1 MGDGTLP
8 PDTFKYYMI
17 QDYLYLIHFARA
29 NALAGYKTKSLDDI
43 AGAATIVTHIRHEIN
58 LHINECK
65 EFGLTQEQMETYDE
79 SQACTAYS
87 RYVLDIGQSEDWL
100 ALQISLLP
108 CLLGYNVVAKQL
120 DERQKTHPPKG
131 ENRYRT
137 WIKNYIADDYVAAVE
152 TGCGMSL
159 FDNGLG
165 YCL

>member
-1 MGDGTLP
+1 MVR
-8 PDTFKYYMI
+8 YR
-17 QDYLYLIHFARA
+17 RA
-29 NALAGYKTKSLDDI
+29 NSISK
-43 AGAATIVTHIRHEIN
+43 AAAIVTHIRQEIN

-79 SQACTAYS
+79 SQGRCPLAHGQRARANESIACTAYS

-131 ENRYRT
+131 PNRYRT
-137 WIKNYIADDYVAAVE
+137 WINNYIADDYAAAVE
-152 TGCGMSL
+152 TGCGM
-159 FDNGLG
+159 
-165 YCL
+165 